1 MLLSVVDASVLV
13 TCEAVTPPA
22 QPSPAQACCRVM
34 KQPAQPSPAQPSP
47 AQPTLSLTARRG
59 MPAGKPPRRRLELE
73 PALER
78 TQHPDTRAVARP
90 ATCDTNLFER
100 VNRRAVNGTSE
111 NFKVPKEGPS
121 RALPC
126 EISRNPVDRSGKQL
140 TDEGA
145 A

>member
-22 QPSPAQACCRVM
+22 QPSPGLLSGDETTS
-34 KQPAQPSPAQPSP
+34 PAQPSPAQPSP

-78 TQHPDTRAVARP
+78 TQHPDTRAVA
-90 ATCDTNLFER
+90 TCDTNLLER
-100 VNRRAVNGTSE
+100 VNRRCFKKFHSILGRRRPLQAPTSP
-111 NFKVPKEGPS
+111 FWLFGVAFS
-121 RALPC
+121 RHC
-126 EISRNPVDRSGKQL
+126 EIS
-140 TDEGA
+140 
-145 A
+145 

>member
-100 VNRRAVNGTSE
+100 VII
-111 NFKVPKEGPS
+111 EGPS
-121 RALPC
+121 TVLQKISQYPGKAPSRAMPLLKGLQALF
-126 EISRNPVDRSGKQL
+126 STRSTGLLQAL
-140 TDEGA
+140 
-145 A
+145 